1 MVFRLRFISVS
12 DETETIITDPSPVA
26 HLRVIK
32 AHLEPKVGHVVPDQ
46 EEMRR
51 LVGLDSE
58 TATSQ
63 RQRNTPGG
71 EDREE
76 DAEDQEEDGDEEE
89 MLLHANVLDWESRQ
103 ILHAVRQ
110 RQSETTSDP
119 FATPA
124 LEGDLQRLQFD
135 EKQKS
140 SNDVVELNRRGRWFG
155 AVVELNRREGE
166 EVGELMRR
174 HFGALRGELRAE
186 FFCI

>member
-1 MVFRLRFISVS
+1 LWAPAS

-51 LVGLDSE
+51 LVGLDPE
-58 TATSQ
+58 TAIS
-63 RQRNTPGG
+63 QRNTSGG

-76 DAEDQEEDGDEEE
+76 DIEDEEEGGDEEE

-103 ILHAVRQ
+103 ILRAVRERE
-110 RQSETTSDP
+110 RQLENTSDP
-119 FATPA
+119 SAPPA
-124 LEGDLQRLQFD
+124 LEADLEKLQID

-140 SNDVVELNRRGRWFG
+140 QDDVIELNRRGRWFG
-155 AVVELNRREGE
+155 AVVELTQREGE

-174 HFGALRGELRAE
+174 HFGALRGELRA
-186 FFCI
+186 

>member
-1 MVFRLRFISVS
+1 LCTSAS

-51 LVGLDSE
+51 LVGLDPE

-63 RQRNTPGG
+63 RNTLEG

-76 DAEDQEEDGDEEE
+76 DAENEEEDGDEEE

-103 ILHAVRQ
+103 ILQAVRKQ
-110 RQSETTSDP
+110 ERQSETITSDLST
-119 FATPA
+119 TPA
-124 LEGDLQRLQFD
+124 LEGDLEQLQID
-135 EKQKS
+135 EKQMS
-140 SNDVVELNRRGRWFG
+140 LDDVVELNRRGRWFG
-155 AVVELNRREGE
+155 AVVELTQREEE

-174 HFGALRGELRAE
+174 HFGALRGELRA
-186 FFCI
+186 

>member
-1 MVFRLRFISVS
+1 LCTSAS

-32 AHLEPKVGHVVPDQ
+32 AHLEPKVGHVVPNQ

-51 LVGLDSE
+51 LLGLDPE
-58 TATSQ
+58 TASSQ
-63 RQRNTPGG
+63 RDDSGG

-76 DAEDQEEDGDEEE
+76 DAENEEEDGDEEE

-103 ILHAVRQ
+103 ILRAVRERE
-110 RQSETTSDP
+110 RQLKNTSHP
-119 FATPA
+119 SATPA
-124 LEGDLQRLQFD
+124 LEGDLEQLQLD

-140 SNDVVELNRRGRWFG
+140 QDDVVELNRRGRWFG
-155 AVVELNRREGE
+155 AVIELNRREGE

>member
-1 MVFRLRFISVS
+1 M
-12 DETETIITDPSPVA
+12 
-26 HLRVIK
+26 IK

-51 LVGLDSE
+51 LVGLDPE
-58 TATSQ
+58 TAIS
-63 RQRNTPGG
+63 QRNTSGG

-76 DAEDQEEDGDEEE
+76 DIEDEEEGGDEEE

-103 ILHAVRQ
+103 ILHAVRE
-110 RQSETTSDP
+110 RQSETNTSDLSTAP
-119 FATPA
+119 G
-124 LEGDLQRLQFD
+124 LEGDLEQLQID

-140 SNDVVELNRRGRWFG
+140 QDDVVELNRRGRWFG
-155 AVVELNRREGE
+155 AVVELTQREGE

-186 FFCI
+186 FSCI